1 MTSELF
7 AKMRDLSDARI
18 NLTGYVI
25 EAIND
30 FIIERELK
38 LPLENASVNRLK
50 VYTALSQSSG

>member
-18 NLTGYVI
+18 KLTGYVI

-30 FIIERELK
+30 FIIEPELK
-38 LPLENASVNRLK
+38 LPLEHASVNRLK
-50 VYTALSQSSG
+50 LYTALSQSSG